1 MACRPTPL
9 KPVKP
14 GCGGRISDCPAD
26 RTLRG
31 LIAFYND
38 NFAAD
43 LSDEALDRLSTTIDF
58 ICGKDNGGAAPGE
71 KYIKD
76 FHQRRMTADTV
87 RAACGVLYNLDARQF
102 NDFEA
107 LAEEVE
113 RLIGEN
119 CIKGFGRLAVYD
131 FALRY
136 GHSRGIKPKKFVY
149 IQQGARDGAM
159 GLREAGYLSFA
170 NSDRK
175 IPVEAFPAELRALGA
190 MHIENFLCDMKNYLR
205 ELKKHN

>member
-1 MACRPTPL
+1 MACRPATL

-14 GCGGRISDCPAD
+14 GGGGRICDYPAD
-26 RTLRG
+26 MTLTG

-38 NFAAD
+38 NFAAY

-58 ICGKDNGGAAPGE
+58 ICGKDNGGVIDGE

-76 FHQRRMTADTV
+76 SHQRRMTAATV
-87 RAACGVLYNLDARQF
+87 RAAYGALDSLDARQF

-107 LAEEVE
+107 LVEEVE
-113 RLIGEN
+113 RLIGEKRV
-119 CIKGFGRLAVYD
+119 KGFGRLAVYD

-136 GHSRGIKPKKFVY
+136 GHSHGIKPKKFVY
-149 IQQGARDGAM
+149 IQQGARDGAL

-205 ELKKHN
+205 ALKKHN